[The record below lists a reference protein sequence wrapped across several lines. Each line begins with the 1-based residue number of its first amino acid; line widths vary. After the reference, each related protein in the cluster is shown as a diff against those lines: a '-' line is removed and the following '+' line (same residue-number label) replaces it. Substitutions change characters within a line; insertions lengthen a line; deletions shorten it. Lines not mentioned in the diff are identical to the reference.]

1 MAPASP
7 TRKAPKLAFLRGS
20 FHAILVWPLAALLL
34 TAIVWSMT
42 FSKLGDARQTLRS
55 NGAAHAV
62 ALSGAY
68 AEQLSRSL
76 EQIDQITLN
85 LKYYWKNSAGALR
98 LEQQLHE
105 GLYPSSALLY
115 VTIVNRHGDIMTSTL
130 ARKTT
135 YVLADR
141 DYFLAH
147 QHSRSDA
154 LLISKPTIGRGS
166 GKTIIRFSRR
176 LNAPDGAFDGLVMV
190 SVEPAYFST
199 FNLDARMGQRGF
211 LSARMTDGVVLATET
226 GAGLRSLS
234 PVFSAAPVF
243 AQANGVVSMEKEQFS
258 DAQARIVAW
267 HAVKNYPL
275 LSVAS
280 LSEEDLLL
288 PLATM
293 SHEYRILAM
302 AITAGLLLFAMI
314 GMFLSSRLAWRRNQA
329 LQAREASGI
338 VSEGGSEGF
347 FMWHAL
353 RDHHGMVIDFII
365 GDCNERGA
373 SLYGLKK
380 SEMLQRRLSTVYV
393 SRAYFDQL
401 MQTYLLAM
409 ETGFYEDDF
418 LIGAASPM
426 KVTWL
431 HRKITRSH
439 TGLILTLRDISE
451 HKAHEKAL
459 SNQANSDALTAL
471 PNRHWLMDFLPLAI
485 ARARANHTTLALL
498 FVDLDD
504 FKNINDTMGHAA
516 GDAVLQATA
525 VRLRAAIRPSDN
537 VVRLGGDEFTI
548 ILEQAEHTEHAP
560 AAQQV
565 SERIIAALNAPFV
578 LAGLGSHMVQASIGI
593 SIYPQ
598 DGADVETLL
607 KHADIAMYAAKA
619 SGKAGYRFF
628 EPHLAQQLIVRLNN
642 EQALRAAI
650 DDDQFELHYQPRVD
664 TISGELRSMEALVRW
679 RHPQRGL
686 VLPGEFIALAEETG
700 LISRLGELVIEK
712 ACQQLA
718 LWQAKNL
725 PPVPLSVNV
734 SPRQF
739 NHGNIADLFKS
750 HMTRNG
756 IAPSLVEI
764 ELTESCMMG
773 ENQAISEQLAALKSL
788 GVKLLIDD
796 FGTGYSSLSQLQR
809 LDFDILKIDRA
820 FTSQLGKGKQ
830 GDVFFMAIISMAHVL
845 NIGVVAEGV
854 ETLEQLRILQTLSC
868 NEVQGYFV
876 SRPLPPDAMEQ
887 LMRQRF
893 LFPDIPD
900 ACTPSLPTL

>member
-1 MAPASP
+1 
-7 TRKAPKLAFLRGS
+7 
-20 FHAILVWPLAALLL
+20 
-34 TAIVWSMT
+34 
-42 FSKLGDARQTLRS
+42 
-55 NGAAHAV
+55 
-62 ALSGAY
+62 
-68 AEQLSRSL
+68 
-76 EQIDQITLN
+76 
-85 LKYYWKNSAGALR
+85 
-98 LEQQLHE
+98 LHE
-105 GLYPSSALLY
+105 GLYPASALLY
-115 VTIVNRHGDIMTSTL
+115 VTIVNRHGEIMTSTL
-130 ARKTT
+130 VGKTKYT
-135 YVLADR
+135 LADR
-141 DYFLAH
+141 DYFQIH
-147 QHSRSDA
+147 QRNRSNA
-154 LLISKPTIGRGS
+154 LLISKPDIGRLS
-166 GKTIIRFSRR
+166 GKHIIRFSRR
-176 LNAPDGAFDGLVMV
+176 MNAPDGAFDGLVMV
-190 SVEPAYFST
+190 SVEPSYFFT
-199 FNLDARMGQRGF
+199 FDLDAGLGKRGF
-211 LSARMTDGVVLATET
+211 RSIRMTDGVVLTTET
-226 GAGLRSLS
+226 GSGLRSLS
-234 PVFSAAPVF
+234 TVFCSDPAFTKAS
-243 AQANGVVSMEKEQFS
+243 GVVSMGQEKFS
-258 DAQARIVAW
+258 DAHARIVAW
-267 HAVKNYPL
+267 HAIKTYPL
-275 LSVAS
+275 LSVAA
-280 LSEEDLLL
+280 LDEEDLLL
-288 PLATM
+288 PLTTM
-293 SHEYRILAM
+293 SRDYQILAM
-302 AITAGLLLFAMI
+302 AISVGLLLFAMI

-353 RDHHGMVIDFII
+353 RDRDGVVIDFLI

-373 SLYGLKK
+373 SMYGLKK
-380 SEMLQRRLSTVYV
+380 SEMLQRKLSTVYV

-401 MQTYLLAM
+401 MQTYQVAI

-418 LIGAASPM
+418 LIGAESPI
-426 KVTWL
+426 KITWL
-431 HRKITRSH
+431 HRKITRSN
-439 TGLILTLRDISE
+439 TGLVLTLRDISE

-459 SNQANSDALTAL
+459 SNLANSDALTAL
-471 PNRHWLMDFLPLAI
+471 PNRHWLMGFLPLAI
-485 ARARANHTTLALL
+485 ERARARHTTLALL

-516 GDAVLQATA
+516 GDAVLQEAA
-525 VRLRAAIRPSDN
+525 ARLRAAVQPSDS

-548 ILEQAEHTEHAP
+548 ILEHAEHAP
-560 AAQQV
+560 AAEQV
-565 SERIIAALNAPFV
+565 SLRIIAALNAPFV
-578 LAGLGSHMVQASIGI
+578 LAGLGSHVVQASIGI

-598 DGADVETLL
+598 DGADVETLI

-619 SGKAGYRFF
+619 NGKAGYQFF
-628 EPHLAQQLIVRLNN
+628 ETHLAQQLIVRLNK

-664 TISGELRSMEALVRW
+664 TLSGELRSMEALVRW

-686 VLPGEFIALAEETG
+686 VQPDEFIALAEETG
-700 LISRLGELVIEK
+700 LIAALGELVIEK
-712 ACQQLA
+712 ACKQLA

-739 NHGNIADLFKS
+739 NQGNIADLFKM
-750 HMTRNG
+750 HMTRHK

-809 LDFDILKIDRA
+809 FDFDILKIDKA

-830 GDVFFMAIISMAHVL
+830 GEVFFRAIISMAHVL
-845 NIGVVAEGV
+845 HIGVVAEGV

-876 SRPLPPDAMEQ
+876 SRPLAADAVEQ

-893 LFPDIPD
+893 LFPD
-900 ACTPSLPTL
+900 ACRLAPPSAV

>member
-1 MAPASP
+1 MMAPALP
-7 TRKAPKLAFLRGS
+7 ARKKRPLAFLRDS
-20 FHAILVWPLAALLL
+20 FHAILIWPLAALLL
-34 TAIVWSMT
+34 TALVWSMT
-42 FSKLGDARQTLRS
+42 LSKLADAEQALRS
-55 NGAAHAV
+55 NGATEAA
-62 ALSGAY
+62 ALSRTY

-85 LKYYWKNSAGALR
+85 LKYYWKSSAGALR
-98 LEQQLHE
+98 LEEQLHE
-105 GLYPSSALLY
+105 GLYPASALLY
-115 VTIVNRHGDIMTSTL
+115 VTIVNRHGEIMTSTL
-130 ARKTT
+130 TRKTSYT
-135 YVLADR
+135 LADR
-141 DYFLAH
+141 DYFLTH
-147 QHSRSDA
+147 QNHPSNA
-154 LLISKPTIGRGS
+154 LLISKPAIGRGS
-166 GKTIIRFSRR
+166 GKQIIRFSRR
-176 LNAPDGAFDGLVMV
+176 LNGPDGAFDGMVMV

-199 FNLDARMGQRGF
+199 FNLDAGLGKRGF
-211 LSARMTDGVVLATET
+211 LSLRMSDGVVLATET

-234 PVFSAAPVF
+234 ALFGSKPAF
-243 AQANGVVSMEKEQFS
+243 ATANGVVSMEKAQFS
-258 DAQARIVAW
+258 DAHARIVAW

-275 LSVAS
+275 LAVAA

-288 PLATM
+288 PLTTM
-293 SHEYRILAM
+293 SREYWTLAV

-314 GMFLSSRLAWRRNQA
+314 GMFLSSRLAWRRSQA

-353 RDHHGMVIDFII
+353 RDRDGVVIDFII

-373 SLYGLKK
+373 SLYGLQKG
-380 SEMLQRRLSTVYV
+380 EMLQRKLSTVYV
-393 SRAYFDQL
+393 SRAYFERL

-418 LIGAASPM
+418 LIGAESPM
-426 KVTWL
+426 KITWL

-459 SNQANSDALTAL
+459 SSLANSDALTAL
-471 PNRHWLMDFLPLAI
+471 PNRHWLMGYLPQAI
-485 ARARANHTTLALL
+485 ARAHASHTTLALL

-516 GDAVLQATA
+516 GDALLQAA
-525 VRLRAAIRPSDN
+525 AARLRAAIRPSDS

-548 ILEQAEHTEHAP
+548 ILEHAEHPP

-565 SERIIAALNAPFV
+565 SLRIIAALNAPFV
-578 LAGLGSHMVQASIGI
+578 LAGLGSHVVQASIGI
-593 SIYPQ
+593 SIFPQ

-619 SGKAGYRFF
+619 NGKAGYRFF
-628 EPHLAQQLIVRLNN
+628 EPHLAQQLIVRLNK

-650 DDDQFELHYQPRVD
+650 DEDQFELHYQPRVD
-664 TISGELRSMEALVRW
+664 TISGQLRSMEALVRW

-686 VLPGEFIALAEETG
+686 VQPDEFIALAEETG
-700 LISRLGELVIEK
+700 LIARLGELVIEK
-712 ACQQLA
+712 ACRQLA
-718 LWQAKNL
+718 LWQTKNL
-725 PPVPLSVNV
+725 PLVPVSVNV

-739 NHGNIADLFKS
+739 NHGNIADLFRW

-756 IAPSLVEI
+756 VAPALVEI

-773 ENQAISEQLAALKSL
+773 DYQAISEQLAALKAL
-788 GVKLLIDD
+788 GIKLLIDD

-809 LDFDILKIDRA
+809 LDFDILKIDKA
-820 FTSQLGKGKQ
+820 FTSQLGKGKE
-830 GDVFFMAIISMAHVL
+830 GEVFFMAIISMAHVL

-854 ETLEQLRILQTLSC
+854 ETLEQLHILQTLSC

-876 SRPLPPDAMEQ
+876 SRPLAADAMEA
-887 LMRQRF
+887 LMQQRF
-893 LFPDIPD
+893 LFPE
-900 ACTPSLPTL
+900 LPPGAG